1 MFFRS
6 NRNIRQVPI
15 PTATEPER
23 ETQDPPESEKEHLG
37 DVDVP
42 EQQSLASS
50 GVFLSCPVTQFPQT
64 LFVSLTEAAMAA
76 AAEGSE
82 VLPGQ
87 QPATESEAPKS

>member
-1 MFFRS
+1 MATAPQGSEVLPGKQAATESEAPQSKHKGFACCCVFRS

-23 ETQDPPESEKEHLG
+23 EKQDPPESEKEHIG

-50 GVFLSCPVTQFPQT
+50 GVFLSCR
-64 LFVSLTEAAMAA
+64 
-76 AAEGSE
+76 
-82 VLPGQ
+82 
-87 QPATESEAPKS
+87 

>member
-1 MFFRS
+1 MKHCWQYQGPF
-6 NRNIRQVPI
+6 

-23 ETQDPPESEKEHLG
+23 EKQDPPESEKEHIG